1 MSCTGAY
8 SGRTVERKIFP
19 GKALDNERAAK
30 APNLRLIGG
39 VDSPHRAHWNAIM
52 AGAHERSEPA
62 RLESRD
68 PEANAFEE
76 DFDALG
82 VSRVKGVER
91 SILKTGIW
99 RLDQAL
105 EGGLSTGVLCEA
117 VCPNPSSGGQSFLL
131 HLLDAAR
138 REGRFA
144 ALVDG
149 SDRFD
154 PQSTP
159 PALLEHLLWIRCE
172 TTKQAI
178 KAMDALLRDENLEM
192 TLVDLRDNDF
202 RELRRTQS
210 SDWYRVQRLAG
221 HAGMVCVVLTPKP
234 LIPSAQVRFS
244 VTEPLSLDLCDS
256 AIGEISR
263 QANYEIIRNRRR
275 DDHAF
280 PNLIEASG

>member
-1 MSCTGAY
+1 M
-8 SGRTVERKIFP
+8 ERKIFR
-19 GKALDNERAAK
+19 GKALDNKGAAK
-30 APNLRLIGG
+30 APNLRLIGD
-39 VDSPHRAHWNAIM
+39 VDSRRRSLCNAFM
-52 AGAHERSEPA
+52 AGAHERSEPT
-62 RLESRD
+62 RLEPRA

-82 VSRVKGVER
+82 VSRVKGIER
-91 SILKTGIW
+91 AILKTGIW

-117 VCPNPSSGGQSFLL
+117 VCPSPSCGGQSFLL

-154 PQSTP
+154 PQTTP
-159 PALLEHLLWIRCE
+159 PVLLEHLLWVRCE
-172 TTKQAI
+172 TTKQAL
-178 KAMDALLRDENLEM
+178 KAMDALLRDENLGM
-192 TLVDLRDNDF
+192 TLVDLRGNDF
-202 RELRRTQS
+202 RELRRTRS
-210 SDWYRVQRLAG
+210 SDWYRLQRLAG
-221 HAGMVCVVLTPKP
+221 HAGMVCVALTPKP

-244 VTEPLSLDLCDS
+244 ISEPLSLDLCDS

-263 QANYEIIRNRRR
+263 EASYEIIRHLHR